1 MAQEQDI
8 TFITE
13 DIPPITSFIQAG
25 RSLRLSYAARK
36 EAKYINDILLNNIA
50 NPGEFV
56 DPTSFDEKHWETLRA
71 SWKQEANVRYPDE
84 GDYRVWIID
93 PQTGNAV
100 PLGEMVEFIGG
111 DIRETPGGQPC
122 TEYTLD
128 LSGAVVDD
136 PLTFVVGISYEDCF
150 LKPQQMMGTI
160 EELDGLTICVGRGLP
175 YTNLGVFVLGSACDL
190 TYKECAEYF
199 WNLEAYP
206 PLDPVTINYIDCEGV
221 PVSISTTVGSAL
233 SNYCGQ
239 KDSFTVSIGPIV
251 YVQTCSGGIPETYL

>member
-13 DIPPITSFIQAG
+13 DIPGANSFVQSG

-56 DPTSFDEKHWETLRA
+56 DPTSFDEKYWGTLRA

-100 PLGEMVEFIGG
+100 PLGEMVEFMGG

-128 LSGAVVDD
+128 LSGVVVDD
-136 PLTFVVGISYEDCF
+136 PLTFVVEISYEDCF
-150 LKPQQMMGTI
+150 LKPQQIVGII
-160 EELDGLTICVGRGLP
+160 EGLDGLTICVGRGLP
-175 YTNLGVFVLGSACDL
+175 YTNLGGFVAGVVCDL
-190 TYKECAEYF
+190 NFGNPECSEYT
-199 WNLEAYP
+199 WDLTGLPPGDLVTLEYRACGSGIDEELEDTPRNLGNIVSFCAQNGSP
-206 PLDPVTINYIDCEGV
+206 TAVSGV
-221 PVSISTTVGSAL
+221 ISYVG
-233 SNYCGQ
+233 
-239 KDSFTVSIGPIV
+239 V
-251 YVQTCSGGIPETYL
+251 CSL